1 LVKQHVSICANWL
14 FNRTFVFV
22 YIAGRSIIFPSPIKA
37 KDVILGYPIYHHSP
51 LKSRIFW

>member
-1 LVKQHVSICANWL
+1 
-14 FNRTFVFV
+14 VFV